1 MFLRRMI
8 SLLAVLL
15 LGIGSALPV
24 AAEREVLTVWD
35 WWGHAT
41 PGHTAWY
48 TWLETEF
55 EARYPDI
62 DVEFHFH
69 PWSGY
74 LDKLVTGVAGGAGP
88 DVAQVSVAWA
98 RDLYNQGIL
107 LELNDYVAASPS
119 SAPDQFVP
127 PTQVYNQLDGRIYGI
142 TFVMDANALLY
153 NKDHFLES
161 GLNDDP
167 FALATWD
174 DFIRAAQVLTR
185 RDEDE
190 ITRSG
195 YAFFTSVGDFS
206 AWLVTN
212 GASLYNA
219 DFTGAGFNNR
229 AGVEVI
235 EFERDLLHRYD
246 IFNEALWYL
255 PNGTTSMIFAG
266 TWNAPEY
273 LQANPSLNIGV
284 TSFPQGPSGSG
295 RGTITWGNMFSM
307 FRGVKNPDAA
317 WRFIEFVTSLD
328 ASIALMQFMNR
339 PTSPRLDFYQSPEWR
354 AAVQEQ
360 PWMETLQHI
369 ALVGGPLN
377 FLRASDVDS
386 HLGPILHRAIYV
398 GDMSPEET
406 VATAAQ
412 HMNRLLAEVR

>member
-161 GLNDDP
+161 GLDC
-167 FALATWD
+167 
-174 DFIRAAQVLTR
+174 Q
-185 RDEDE
+185 
-190 ITRSG
+190 
-195 YAFFTSVGDFS
+195 
-206 AWLVTN
+206 
-212 GASLYNA
+212 
-219 DFTGAGFNNR
+219 
-229 AGVEVI
+229 
-235 EFERDLLHRYD
+235 
-246 IFNEALWYL
+246 
-255 PNGTTSMIFAG
+255 
-266 TWNAPEY
+266 
-273 LQANPSLNIGV
+273 
-284 TSFPQGPSGSG
+284 
-295 RGTITWGNMFSM
+295 
-307 FRGVKNPDAA
+307 
-317 WRFIEFVTSLD
+317 
-328 ASIALMQFMNR
+328 
-339 PTSPRLDFYQSPEWR
+339 
-354 AAVQEQ
+354 
-360 PWMETLQHI
+360 
-369 ALVGGPLN
+369 
-377 FLRASDVDS
+377 
-386 HLGPILHRAIYV
+386 
-398 GDMSPEET
+398 
-406 VATAAQ
+406 
-412 HMNRLLAEVR
+412 